1 MLNILIWCVYGVVVG
16 SIAKAIIPG
25 EEKMG
30 FFQTIALGVAGSYC
44 GGAIA
49 YLLGL
54 ENSLGPTGI
63 LMGIAG
69 SALALILYN
78 KIMNK

>member
-1 MLNILIWCVYGVVVG
+1 M
-16 SIAKAIIPG
+16 
-25 EEKMG
+25 
-30 FFQTIALGVAGSYC
+30 AGSYC

-78 KIMNK
+78 KIINK